1 MKSLFLTA
9 LSLFILMGV
18 NAQDAEK
25 DMKKASRLIG
35 SYRLD
40 PTANADKLPEAR
52 TLIDGAM
59 SGGAL
64 DGMSKAWLT
73 YGEIYQEVLNGEVR
87 VLATDQSSPIASPL
101 AAVEAI
107 KGFTNAYEKA
117 EKNFEK
123 KDAMKGLETILNNTS
138 YIASVLLSN
147 GDYEKSYANYQALV
161 SGNDFLLANG
171 SPGIYPTEKDFQD
184 QVYWT
189 ALAAFSAGKYGES
202 EEYFMRLYNEDY
214 DSPDIYSAMYDIK
227 KRQNDEEGANAI
239 LQEGMQKYPGDKG
252 LMFAEIND
260 ALAKGDLATLEDKLK
275 KAMVTEPDNITIPT
289 TLGNVYDQLYQQAV
303 AAKDYELAEQ
313 HYNNAKIYFAKALEM
328 DSEYFDAVYMMGA
341 VEYNRAAEYAA
352 LLNEL
357 ADDYSKEGTAKYEAM
372 KEKML
377 GQFDKAL
384 PYFLEAEKLDG
395 SDRNT
400 LIALRE
406 IYARKDQLDK
416 SEEYKTK
423 LDNAGG
429 GE

>member
-1 MKSLFLTA
+1 MKSFFLTV

-40 PTANADKLPEAR
+40 PAANADKLPEAQ

-59 SGGAL
+59 ASGTL
-64 DGMSKAWLT
+64 DSDSKAWLT
-73 YGEIYQEVLNGEVR
+73 YGEIYQEVLNSEVR

-101 AAVEAI
+101 AAAEAV
-107 KGFTNAYEKA
+107 KGFMNAYTNA

-123 KDAMKGLETILNNTS
+123 KDAIKGLESILNNTS
-138 YIASVLLSN
+138 YISSVLLSN

-161 SGNDFLLANG
+161 NGNDFLLANG
-171 SPGIYPTEKDFQD
+171 SPGIYETEKDFQD

-202 EEYFMRLYNEDY
+202 EDYFMRLYNENY

-227 KRQNDEEGANAI
+227 KRQGDNAGADKI

-260 ALAKGDLATLEDKLK
+260 ALAKGDLATLEGKLK
-275 KAMVTEPDNITIPT
+275 SAMESEPDNITIPT
-289 TLGNVYDQLYQQAV
+289 TLGNVYDQLYQQAI
-303 AAKDYELAEQ
+303 ADKNYELAEQ
-313 HYNNAKIYFAKALEM
+313 HYNNAKIYFARALEM

-341 VEYNRAAEYAA
+341 VEYNRAAEFAG

-377 GQFDKAL
+377 AQFDKAL
-384 PYFLEAEKLDG
+384 PYFLEAEKLEP

-423 LDNAGG
+423 LENASG